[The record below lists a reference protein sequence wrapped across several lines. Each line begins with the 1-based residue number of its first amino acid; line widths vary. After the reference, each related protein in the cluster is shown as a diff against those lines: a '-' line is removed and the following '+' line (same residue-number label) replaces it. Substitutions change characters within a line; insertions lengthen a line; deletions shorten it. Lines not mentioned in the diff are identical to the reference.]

1 MGELLAAARR
11 AKEAARRRVTTGQL
25 NRLIARA
32 TRAHAPKAAK
42 GDRPV
47 TILFATQIG
56 VAPPT
61 FLLSLNH
68 DVDLHFSYKRFL
80 ENQLRKEFDFAG
92 TPLTL
97 TVRARKH

>member
-1 MGELLAAARR
+1 M
-11 AKEAARRRVTTGQL
+11 
-25 NRLIARA
+25 
-32 TRAHAPKAAK
+32 HAPKAAK

-61 FLLSLNH
+61 FLVSLNH

-80 ENQLRKEFDFAG
+80 ENQLRKALGFEG
-92 TPLTL
+92 TPLVL
-97 TVRARKH
+97 KVRTRKH